1 MTTSSSP
8 HFITTADAGSTVAV
22 VRLAGDLDYESCHA
36 FVRAT
41 ELLLAERRETGPP
54 LSALRLD
61 FAQLSGI
68 DSMGLS
74 ALLMVRRR
82 TDAAGV
88 GLYLDERPAC
98 LERLLELTDTLD
110 HLTAP
115 CVADDAGEADERRPG
130 TG

>member
-8 HFITTADAGSTVAV
+8 YFTTTADAASTVAV
-22 VRLAGDLDYESCHA
+22 VRVAGDLDYESCHA

-54 LSALRLD
+54 LSVLRLD
-61 FAQLSGI
+61 FAELDSI

-82 TDAAGV
+82 TDATGV
-88 GLYLDERPAC
+88 SLYLEERPTC
-98 LERLLELTDTLD
+98 LERLLEITGTLD
-110 HLTAP
+110 YLTAP
-115 CVADDAGEADERRPG
+115 CGADDVGESDEQGPG